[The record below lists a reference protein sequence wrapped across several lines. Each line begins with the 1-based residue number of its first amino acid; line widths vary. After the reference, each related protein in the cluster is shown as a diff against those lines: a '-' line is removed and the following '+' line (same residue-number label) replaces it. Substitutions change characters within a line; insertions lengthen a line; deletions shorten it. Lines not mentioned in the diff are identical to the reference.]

1 MEEIHEPDVNLF
13 FQMYFI
19 CLKNKTFLHW
29 LYLRPLKITLK
40 LDTLLVSRG
49 KQIFYQNFSLK
60 INAICGDSDLM
71 QSHTNNTIPHKESTD
86 ND

>member
-40 LDTLLVSRG
+40 LEAIEGNPTDLL
-49 KQIFYQNFSLK
+49 SL
-60 INAICGDSDLM
+60 LLL
-71 QSHTNNTIPHKESTD
+71 
-86 ND
+86 

>member
-29 LYLRPLKITLK
+29 LSLRSLKITLK
-40 LDTLLVSRG
+40 LEPTEGKSYRSFESSTTLKVV
-49 KQIFYQNFSLK
+49 
-60 INAICGDSDLM
+60 IN
-71 QSHTNNTIPHKESTD
+71 
-86 ND
+86 